1 VPFYG
6 LDTEAVKAY
15 DTVGEI
21 SGVFVEH
28 KEPNILQLL
37 KAEGKELS

>member
-1 VPFYG
+1 MPLYG
-6 LDTEAVKAY
+6 LDTEAIKAY

-28 KEPNILQLL
+28 KHTPAFESGR
-37 KAEGKELS
+37 KGA